1 MKTDYT
7 YKGIFAAVLAS
18 ALLVGCNS
26 KSSSDHNAIVAERH
40 HEGDGHDHSMG
51 EHSHIGPHDGHLIEL
66 GSDEAFHA
74 ELVHDDTTHRV
85 TIFILDGKAKN
96 NVPIPQP
103 ELAVNIVK
111 GGSPKQFKLAAVSQ
125 ANELRDMASCFQL
138 ESEELCSALD
148 ATDCKGR
155 LAVNINGKQYIGEI
169 EHHDHEDH
177 DREHKDDHKHK

>member
-1 MKTDYT
+1 MNTDYAC
-7 YKGIFAAVLAS
+7 KGICAAVLAS
-18 ALLVGCNS
+18 LFLAGCNS
-26 KSSSDHNAIVAERH
+26 RSTSEPSAVASERH
-40 HEGDGHDHSMG
+40 HEGDGHDHSTG
-51 EHSHIGPHDGHLIEL
+51 EHSHTGPHDGHLIEL

-74 ELVHDDTTHRV
+74 ELIHDDKTHRV

-177 DREHKDDHKHK
+177 DREHRGDRDQK